1 MIVVGGDIDR
11 VKESLSLEMEK
22 PTVGSLQLMKREC
35 SSDPAIRPIVEWAGR
50 CCLEGQTAGSGLLE
64 SAEASPPRFSG
75 PPQFLAQTVAC
86 LTQRLGQGLISQ

>member
-35 SSDPAIRPIVEWAGR
+35 SSDPAIRPIVECSIRMSPGQ
-50 CCLEGQTAGSGLLE
+50 EGIVLRIKRQTQD
-64 SAEASPPRFSG
+64 FW
-75 PPQFLAQTVAC
+75 
-86 LTQRLGQGLISQ
+86 SQQK

>member
-35 SSDPAIRPIVEWAGR
+35 SSDPAIRPIVECSIGVSPGQ
-50 CCLEGQTAGSGLLE
+50 EGIVLRVKQQT
-64 SAEASPPRFSG
+64 
-75 PPQFLAQTVAC
+75 QDFL
-86 LTQRLGQGLISQ
+86 SQQKQAHIYYQAHLKS

>member
-35 SSDPAIRPIVEWAGR
+35 SSDPAIRPIVECSIRMSPGQ
-50 CCLEGQTAGSGLLE
+50 EGIVLRVKQQT
-64 SAEASPPRFSG
+64 
-75 PPQFLAQTVAC
+75 QDFL
-86 LTQRLGQGLISQ
+86 SQKKQAHIYYQAHLKS